1 MIAKAA
7 VTQSDIELQPDH
19 GRVITRF
26 FVPGRE
32 DVGPG
37 DSRAAPVIDRILRL
51 GEDEVEVAMR
61 DVDDRFANRHE
72 SLHDTFV
79 AHAAMVTSRIDPNIS
94 LSKSRQLLLGASF
107 THEYCIEGAALCNP
121 SAVLHPRQ
129 DASGNAAFV
138 LSVRGIGEGHRSSIG
153 FRTGTVTA
161 AGTVSMDPPGPFPRT
176 GVTTPGLND
185 RTVFHTKLAAL
196 GDDHENAADVLDG
209 LPQRFDDAALASQIA
224 RLVADSATRRNTGT
238 TIANLRGLARSS
250 YSVDFPVTTD
260 ISERVLWPEAPAE
273 SHGME
278 DARFVRFVDEH
289 DRVTYYAT
297 YTAFDGSNVSQQL
310 LETTDFTSFT
320 ASPIAG
326 AAAIGKGLA
335 LFPRRIHGRFAAL
348 SRADR
353 ETNAIAFSDDLRCWH
368 TSECIQTPDL
378 LWEILQLGNCGS
390 PIETSEGWLVLT
402 HGVGAMRTYS
412 MGAILLDLDEPQRV
426 IARSVDPI
434 LSPDKYRRGGYVPNV
449 VYSCGG
455 FAHNDILVLPY
466 GVGDQSISVATLSIE
481 QLLSTLQPEP

>member
-1 MIAKAA
+1 M
-7 VTQSDIELQPDH
+7 VTDSGIELTPDH

-51 GEDEVEVAMR
+51 SEDEVEATMR
-61 DVDDRFANRHE
+61 EVDERFADRHE
-72 SLHDTFV
+72 KLNDVFA
-79 AHAAMVTSRIDPNIS
+79 AHAAMVTSRIDPNTS
-94 LSKSRQLLLGASF
+94 LSKTRRRLLGASF
-107 THEYCIEGAALCNP
+107 THEYSIEGAALCNP

-129 DASGNAAFV
+129 DASGDAAFV

-161 AGTVSMDPPGPFPRT
+161 AGAVTIDPAGPFPRL

-185 RTVFHTKLAAL
+185 RTVFHTKLAEV

-209 LPQRFDDAALASQIA
+209 LPQRFDDAALAGQIA
-224 RLVADSATRRNTGT
+224 RLAADAATRRHTST
-238 TIANLRGLARSS
+238 TISNLRGLARSS
-250 YSVDFPVTTD
+250 YSVDFPITTD
-260 ISERVLWPEAPAE
+260 LSERVLWPEAPAE
-273 SHGME
+273 LHGME
-278 DARFVRFVDEH
+278 DARFVRFLDE
-289 DRVTYYAT
+289 RGRATYYAT
-297 YTAFDGSNVSQQL
+297 YTAFDGTNVSQQL
-310 LETTDFTSFT
+310 LETDDFTSFA

-326 AAAIGKGLA
+326 AAAVGKGLA
-335 LFPRRIHGRFAAL
+335 LFPRRVNGRFAAL

-353 ETNAIAFSDDLRCWH
+353 ETNAIAFSDDLRCWD
-368 TSECIQTPDL
+368 TSECIQTPERV
-378 LWEILQLGNCGS
+378 WEILQLGNCGS
-390 PIETSEGWLVLT
+390 PIETSAGWLVLT

-412 MGAILLDLDEPQRV
+412 LGAILLDLDEPQRV
-426 IARSVDPI
+426 IARSAEPV
-434 LSPDKYRRGGYVPNV
+434 LSPDKHRLGGYVPNV

-455 FAHNDILVLPY
+455 FAHNDVLVLPY
-466 GVGDQSISVATLSIE
+466 GIGDQTIAIATLSIE